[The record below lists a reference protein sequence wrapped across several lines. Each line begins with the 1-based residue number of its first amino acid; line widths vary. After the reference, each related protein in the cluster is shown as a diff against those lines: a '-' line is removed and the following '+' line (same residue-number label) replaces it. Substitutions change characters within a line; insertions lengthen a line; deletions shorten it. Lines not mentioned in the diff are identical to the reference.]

1 MDRFEDLKGV
11 MKDKILRIYFFPVV
25 LVILLL
31 LIGADNIHLFTG
43 SRQSVIYTY
52 ANSFLKGEI
61 GSGFG
66 VYSSERVSFTGLEPG
81 DIVMGGWS
89 NCAYGRYSH
98 AGLYVGNNQVLEGDV
113 DYGLSVQALGDYMKF
128 TQLCLLRIEASPEV
142 KKKAVDYAMAHQ
154 GEMFYPVAFKQ
165 GERYWNCTKIIWEA
179 YYIQG
184 INLDE
189 IDDLWIAPEKFADS
203 SMVKKLYEK
212 GISNS

>member
-1 MDRFEDLKGV
+1 MTKYCEFISFRF
-11 MKDKILRIYFFPVV
+11 V

-31 LIGADNIHLFTG
+31 LIGADNIHPVRRVQTVCHLHLCQQLPERRNWIGIWCLFLG
-43 SRQSVIYTY
+43 K
-52 ANSFLKGEI
+52 SFLLQ
-61 GSGFG
+61 
-66 VYSSERVSFTGLEPG
+66 GLEPG

-113 DYGLSVQALGDYMKF
+113 DYGLSVQTLGDYMKF
-128 TQLCLLRIEASPEV
+128 TQLCLLRVEASPEV

-179 YYIQG
+179 YEVQG

-189 IDDLWIAPEKFADS
+189 INDLWIAPEKFADS